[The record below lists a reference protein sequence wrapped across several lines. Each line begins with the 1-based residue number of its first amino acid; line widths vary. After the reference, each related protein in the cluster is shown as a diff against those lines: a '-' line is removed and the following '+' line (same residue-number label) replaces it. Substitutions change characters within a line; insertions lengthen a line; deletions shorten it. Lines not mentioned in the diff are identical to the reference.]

1 MDFYALSRFLS
12 IRGEIMKVSLD
23 LVINSGDDEIDM
35 DYALQTLL
43 GASGV
48 TSIITEAILRGK
60 VKENRH
66 QSNEIRTNLKHSFTG
81 SFGQRF
87 DVVISDRKVAARLS
101 SMTRTVFAEV
111 MSYYIYESLFLEGPA
126 LSDAAKK
133 VVSGLDD
140 IEDEL
145 TKAIRNRL
153 KNMHKISTMCNYSVD
168 LNYRKPGEKQKI
180 ITLNKNTALNITEL
194 IETNHDHQ
202 IEAIVTRFNTFT
214 GNGRLLV
221 RGEEKTTSF
230 GFLNGLKYVT
240 DAQTKKITS
249 NLDASNRL
257 AEEERE
263 YLLLKVRDLTI
274 SNGEVVKYLIIEVDG
289 V

>member
-1 MDFYALSRFLS
+1 
-12 IRGEIMKVSLD
+12 MKVSLD

-180 ITLNKNTALNITEL
+180 ITLNKNTALNVTEL

-249 NLDASNRL
+249 NLDANNRL
-257 AEEERE
+257 AEEDRE

>member
-1 MDFYALSRFLS
+1 
-12 IRGEIMKVSLD
+12 MKVSLD

-133 VVSGLDD
+133 WFPD
-140 IEDEL
+140 
-145 TKAIRNRL
+145 
-153 KNMHKISTMCNYSVD
+153 
-168 LNYRKPGEKQKI
+168 
-180 ITLNKNTALNITEL
+180 
-194 IETNHDHQ
+194 
-202 IEAIVTRFNTFT
+202 
-214 GNGRLLV
+214 
-221 RGEEKTTSF
+221 
-230 GFLNGLKYVT
+230 
-240 DAQTKKITS
+240 
-249 NLDASNRL
+249 
-257 AEEERE
+257 
-263 YLLLKVRDLTI
+263 
-274 SNGEVVKYLIIEVDG
+274 
-289 V
+289 

>member
-133 VVSGLDD
+133 AVSGLDD

-249 NLDASNRL
+249 NLDANNRL

>member
-1 MDFYALSRFLS
+1 MSRFLS

-221 RGEEKTTSF
+221 RGGRKNDFFWFFEWS
-230 GFLNGLKYVT
+230 
-240 DAQTKKITS
+240 KI
-249 NLDASNRL
+249 R
-257 AEEERE
+257 
-263 YLLLKVRDLTI
+263 Y
-274 SNGEVVKYLIIEVDG
+274 
-289 V
+289 

>member
-1 MDFYALSRFLS
+1 M
-12 IRGEIMKVSLD
+12 
-23 LVINSGDDEIDM
+23 
-35 DYALQTLL
+35 
-43 GASGV
+43 
-48 TSIITEAILRGK
+48 
-60 VKENRH
+60 
-66 QSNEIRTNLKHSFTG
+66 
-81 SFGQRF
+81 
-87 DVVISDRKVAARLS
+87 
-101 SMTRTVFAEV
+101 
-111 MSYYIYESLFLEGPA
+111 
-126 LSDAAKK
+126 SDAAKK

-221 RGEEKTTSF
+221 RGEEK
-230 GFLNGLKYVT
+230 
-240 DAQTKKITS
+240 
-249 NLDASNRL
+249 R
-257 AEEERE
+257 
-263 YLLLKVRDLTI
+263 LLLVF
-274 SNGEVVKYLIIEVDG
+274 
-289 V
+289 

>member
-111 MSYYIYESLFLEGPA
+111 MSYYIYESLFLEGPV

-249 NLDASNRL
+249 NLDANNRL
-257 AEEERE
+257 VEEERE

>member
-1 MDFYALSRFLS
+1 
-12 IRGEIMKVSLD
+12 MKVSLD

-221 RGEEKTTSF
+221 RGEEKNDLFWFF
-230 GFLNGLKYVT
+230 GIGLKYVT

-249 NLDASNRL
+249 NLDANNRL

-263 YLLLKVRDLTI
+263 YL
-274 SNGEVVKYLIIEVDG
+274 Y
-289 V
+289 

>member
-111 MSYYIYESLFLEGPA
+111 MSYYIYESLFLEGPV

-249 NLDASNRL
+249 NLDANNRL

>member
-1 MDFYALSRFLS
+1 
-12 IRGEIMKVSLD
+12 MKISLD
-23 LVINSGDDEIDM
+23 LTINSGDNDVDM
-35 DYALQTLL
+35 DYALQTLS

-48 TSIITEAILRGK
+48 TSIITEAVLRGK

-81 SFGQRF
+81 SFGQCF
-87 DVVISDRKVAARLS
+87 DVVIADQKVAARLAN
-101 SMTRTVFAEV
+101 MTRTVFSEV
-111 MSYYIYESLFLEGPA
+111 MGYYIYESLFLESA
-126 LSDAAKK
+126 ELSGAAKK
-133 VVSGLDD
+133 VVTGLED

-168 LNYRKPGEKQKI
+168 LNYRKPGGKQKI
-180 ITLNKNTALNITEL
+180 ATLNQNTALNITEL
-194 IETNHDHQ
+194 IETDHDHR
-202 IEAIVTRFNTFT
+202 IEAIITRFNTFT

-221 RGEEKTTSF
+221 NGEERTTSF

-249 NLDASNRL
+249 NLNSNNRL
-257 AEEERE
+257 AEEDRQ
-263 YLLLKVRDLTI
+263 YLSLKVRDMTI
-274 SNGEVVKYLIIEVDG
+274 SNGEIVKYLIIEVE
-289 V
+289 

>member
-214 GNGRLLV
+214 GNCRLLV

-249 NLDASNRL
+249 NLDANNRL

>member
-249 NLDASNRL
+249 NLDANNRL

-263 YLLLKVRDLTI
+263 YLLLKVRDLII

>member
-249 NLDASNRL
+249 NLDANNRL

>member
-1 MDFYALSRFLS
+1 
-12 IRGEIMKVSLD
+12 MKVSLD

-87 DVVISDRKVAARLS
+87 DVVISDRKFAARLS

-249 NLDASNRL
+249 NLDANNRL

>member
-111 MSYYIYESLFLEGPA
+111 MSYYIYESLFLEGPV

-249 NLDASNRL
+249 NLDANNRL

-263 YLLLKVRDLTI
+263 YLLLKVRDLTV

>member
-1 MDFYALSRFLS
+1 MFFDDFSYLR
-12 IRGEIMKVSLD
+12 EKTMKISLD
-23 LVINSGDDEIDM
+23 LTINSGDDDIDM
-35 DYALQTLL
+35 DYALQTLS

-48 TSIITEAILRGK
+48 TSIITEAVLRGK

-81 SFGQRF
+81 SFGQCF
-87 DVVISDRKVAARLS
+87 DVVIAEQKVAARLA
-101 SMTRTVFAEV
+101 SMTRTVFSEV
-111 MSYYIYESLFLEGPA
+111 MSYYIYESLFLESPE
-126 LSDAAKK
+126 LSNAAKK
-133 VVSGLDD
+133 VVLGLED

-168 LNYRKPGEKQKI
+168 LNYRKPGGKQKI
-180 ITLNKNTALNITEL
+180 ATLNQNTALNITEL
-194 IETNHDHQ
+194 IETDHDHR
-202 IEAIVTRFNTFT
+202 IEAIITRFNTFT

-221 RGEEKTTSF
+221 NGEENTTSF

-249 NLDASNRL
+249 NLNSNNRL
-257 AEEERE
+257 AEEDRQ
-263 YLLLKVRDLTI
+263 YLSLKVRDMTI
-274 SNGEVVKYLIIEVDG
+274 SNGEIVKYLIIEVE
-289 V
+289 

>member
-153 KNMHKISTMCNYSVD
+153 KNMHKISAMCNYSVD

-249 NLDASNRL
+249 NLDANNRL

>member
-1 MDFYALSRFLS
+1 MSRFLS

-249 NLDASNRL
+249 NLDANNRL

>member
-1 MDFYALSRFLS
+1 
-12 IRGEIMKVSLD
+12 MKVSLD
-23 LVINSGDDEIDM
+23 LVINSGEDEIDM
-35 DYALQTLL
+35 DYALQTLS

-81 SFGQRF
+81 SFGQCF
-87 DVVISDRKVAARLS
+87 DVVISDKKVAARLA
-101 SMTRTVFAEV
+101 SMTRSVFSEV
-111 MSYYIYESLFLEGPA
+111 MSYYIYESLFLEGPV
-126 LSDAAKK
+126 LSNAAEKI
-133 VVSGLDD
+133 VIGLED

-168 LNYRKPGEKQKI
+168 LNYRKPGGKQKI
-180 ITLNKNTALNITEL
+180 ATLNQYTALNITEL
-194 IETNHDHQ
+194 IETDHDHQ

-221 RGEEKTTSF
+221 NGEERTTSF

-240 DAQTKKITS
+240 DAQTKKITK
-249 NLDASNRL
+249 NLNFNNRL
-257 AEEERE
+257 PEEERE
-263 YLLLKVRDLTI
+263 HLLLKVRDMTI
-274 SNGEVVKYLIIEVDG
+274 SNGEVVKYLIIEVEEL
-289 V
+289 

>member
-35 DYALQTLL
+35 DCALQTLL

-249 NLDASNRL
+249 NLDANNRL

>member
-1 MDFYALSRFLS
+1 MDFYSLSRFLS

-133 VVSGLDD
+133 SGFR
-140 IEDEL
+140 
-145 TKAIRNRL
+145 IRR
-153 KNMHKISTMCNYSVD
+153 Y
-168 LNYRKPGEKQKI
+168 
-180 ITLNKNTALNITEL
+180 
-194 IETNHDHQ
+194 
-202 IEAIVTRFNTFT
+202 
-214 GNGRLLV
+214 
-221 RGEEKTTSF
+221 
-230 GFLNGLKYVT
+230 
-240 DAQTKKITS
+240 
-249 NLDASNRL
+249 
-257 AEEERE
+257 
-263 YLLLKVRDLTI
+263 
-274 SNGEVVKYLIIEVDG
+274 
-289 V
+289 

>member
-1 MDFYALSRFLS
+1 M
-12 IRGEIMKVSLD
+12 
-23 LVINSGDDEIDM
+23 
-35 DYALQTLL
+35 
-43 GASGV
+43 
-48 TSIITEAILRGK
+48 
-60 VKENRH
+60 
-66 QSNEIRTNLKHSFTG
+66 
-81 SFGQRF
+81 
-87 DVVISDRKVAARLS
+87 
-101 SMTRTVFAEV
+101 
-111 MSYYIYESLFLEGPA
+111 
-126 LSDAAKK
+126 SDAAKK

-221 RGEEKTTSF
+221 RGEEKRLLW
-230 GFLNGLKYVT
+230 FLNGLKYVT

-249 NLDASNRL
+249 NLDANNRL

>member
-1 MDFYALSRFLS
+1 
-12 IRGEIMKVSLD
+12 MKVSLD
-23 LVINSGDDEIDM
+23 LVINSGENEVDM
-35 DYALQTLL
+35 DYALQTLS

-66 QSNEIRTNLKHSFTG
+66 QNNEIRTKLKHSFTG
-81 SFGQRF
+81 SFGQCF
-87 DVVISDRKVAARLS
+87 DVVISDKNVAARLS
-101 SMTRTVFAEV
+101 TMTRTVFSEV
-111 MSYYIYESLFLEGPA
+111 MSYYIYESLFLESPR
-126 LSDAAKK
+126 LSDAAIRIIK
-133 VVSGLDD
+133 GLED

-168 LNYRKPGEKQKI
+168 LNYRKPGGKQRI
-180 ITLNKNTALNITEL
+180 ATLNEHTALNITEL
-194 IETNHDHQ
+194 IETDHDHY
-202 IEAIVTRFNTFT
+202 IEAIITRFNTFT

-221 RGEEKTTSF
+221 NGEEKTTSF

-249 NLDASNRL
+249 NLDVNNRL

-263 YLLLKVRDLTI
+263 HLLLKVRDMTI
-274 SNGEVVKYLIIEVDG
+274 SNGEIVKYLVIEVEDL
-289 V
+289 

>member
-1 MDFYALSRFLS
+1 MDFYSLSRFLS

-221 RGEEKTTSF
+221 RGGEKTTSF

-249 NLDASNRL
+249 NLDANNRL

>member
-180 ITLNKNTALNITEL
+180 ITLNKNTALNVTEL

-249 NLDASNRL
+249 NLDANNRL
-257 AEEERE
+257 AEEDRE

>member
-249 NLDASNRL
+249 NLDANNRL

-289 V
+289 I

>member
-1 MDFYALSRFLS
+1 MSRFLS

-249 NLDASNRL
+249 NLDANNRL

-289 V
+289 I

>member
-111 MSYYIYESLFLEGPA
+111 MSYYIYESLFLEGPV

-249 NLDASNRL
+249 NLDANNRL

-289 V
+289 I

>member
-1 MDFYALSRFLS
+1 
-12 IRGEIMKVSLD
+12 MKISLD
-23 LVINSGDDEIDM
+23 LTINSGDDDIDM
-35 DYALQTLL
+35 DYALQTLS

-48 TSIITEAILRGK
+48 TSIITEAVLRGK

-81 SFGQRF
+81 SFGQCF
-87 DVVISDRKVAARLS
+87 DVVIADQKVAARLAN
-101 SMTRTVFAEV
+101 MTRTVFSEV
-111 MSYYIYESLFLEGPA
+111 MSYYIYESLFLESA
-126 LSDAAKK
+126 ELSNAAKK
-133 VVSGLDD
+133 VVKGLED

-168 LNYRKPGEKQKI
+168 LNYRKPGGKQKI
-180 ITLNKNTALNITEL
+180 ATLNQNTALNITEL
-194 IETNHDHQ
+194 IETDHDHL
-202 IEAIVTRFNTFT
+202 IEAIITRFNTFT

-221 RGEEKTTSF
+221 NGEERTTSF

-249 NLDASNRL
+249 NLNSNNRL
-257 AEEERE
+257 AEEERQ
-263 YLLLKVRDLTI
+263 YLSLKVRDMTI
-274 SNGEVVKYLIIEVDG
+274 SNGEIVKYLIIEVE
-289 V
+289 

>member
-1 MDFYALSRFLS
+1 MSRFLS

-48 TSIITEAILRGK
+48 TSIITETILRGK

-249 NLDASNRL
+249 NLDANNRL

>member
-249 NLDASNRL
+249 NLDANNRL

-274 SNGEVVKYLIIEVDG
+274 SNGGVVKYLIIEVDG

>member
-1 MDFYALSRFLS
+1 MSRFLS

-111 MSYYIYESLFLEGPA
+111 MSYYIYESLFLEGPV

-249 NLDASNRL
+249 NLDANNRL